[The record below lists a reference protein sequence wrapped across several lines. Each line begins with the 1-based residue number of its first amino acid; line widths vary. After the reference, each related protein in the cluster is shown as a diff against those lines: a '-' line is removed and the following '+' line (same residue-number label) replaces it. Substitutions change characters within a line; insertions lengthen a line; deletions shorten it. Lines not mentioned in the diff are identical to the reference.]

1 MRIPLC
7 TSAKIGSS
15 QSIRLISYPMPW
27 QYLLQNEKCL
37 YCAEMFSFPLKES
50 VGHHRSAYFYSV
62 NQQRPYAFLQRRKSE
77 TKL

>member
-37 YCAEMFSFPLKES
+37 YCAEMFSFPLKEAY
-50 VGHHRSAYFYSV
+50 SAYFYSV